1 MFLALLSAALYGAYT
16 VLIRRAAPSA
26 PEQER
31 RFNLRVMFG
40 FIGLFNLVL
49 LAPVVA
55 VLHAT
60 GTEDLSP
67 LTPTILGLIVF
78 KGLADN
84 VLSDLLWAQA
94 ILLTS
99 PTVATVGL
107 SLTVPLAMLADL
119 ITP

>member
-1 MFLALLSAALYGAYT
+1 
-16 VLIRRAAPSA
+16 VLIRKAAPVE
-26 PEQER
+26 PERER
-31 RFNLRVMFG
+31 EFNLRVLFG

-49 LAPVVA
+49 LAPVVT

-60 GTEDLSP
+60 GAEDLSA
-67 LTPTILGLIVF
+67 LTPYIFGLIVV
-78 KGLADN
+78 KGLIDN

-99 PTVATVGL
+99 PTVATIGL
-107 SLTVPLAMLADL
+107 SLTVPMAMLADL